1 MITRHR
7 DSESED
13 DVFRVTTGRETKE
26 PAIRVH
32 LELYFWSR
40 NPDTSDCRTR
50 RLKPKRG
57 RRGEGVPAKTAAYSI
72 HRGALGGLGALRIS
86 GETADYILKWMLTS
100 TFCADRIRNWI
111 YQSSLVAT

>member
-13 DVFRVTTGRETKE
+13 DVFRVTTGLETKE
-26 PAIRVH
+26 TAIRVH

-40 NPDTSDCRTR
+40 NPDTSDCGAG

-57 RRGEGVPAKTAAYSI
+57 WLGEGVPAKTAAYSS
-72 HRGALGGLGALRIS
+72 RPGALGGLGALWIS
-86 GETADYILKWMLTS
+86 GKTANRTLKWMLTS
-100 TFCADRIRNWI
+100 TFRADRI
-111 YQSSLVAT
+111 